1 MRIQQLIVGGMNVCC
16 YIVSCEKTG
25 EAVVIDPGGDAEA
38 ILAALKEGDL
48 KLKHIVNTHCH
59 PDHTGANRA
68 LQEATG
74 ARTVMHEAD
83 VAYIGKPERAEFFS
97 SLMGKSDLPPV
108 DMPVKDGDV
117 ISFGEE
123 KLEVLHTPG
132 HTPGGIC
139 LYGGGNCFT
148 GDTIFV
154 EGTGRTDFPE
164 CSEERLV
171 ESIKTKIFTLPKK
184 ETTVWPGHPDS
195 GKKALL
201 KKVMSYNIL

>member
-1 MRIQQLIVGGMNVCC
+1 MQVQQLIVGHMNVCC
-16 YIVSCEKTG
+16 YIVSCEKTH
-25 EAVVIDPGGDAEA
+25 EAVVIDPGGDAEG
-38 ILAALKEGDL
+38 ILAALKE
-48 KLKHIVNTHCH
+48 
-59 PDHTGANRA
+59 
-68 LQEATG
+68 ATG
-74 ARTVMHEAD
+74 AKTVMHEAD
-83 VAYIGKPERAEFFS
+83 VAYIGKPERAEFFA
-97 SLMGKSDLPPV
+97 SLMGTSDLPPV
-108 DMPVKDGDV
+108 DMPVKDGDL

-123 KLEVLHTPG
+123 QLEVL

-139 LYGGGNCFT
+139 LYGGGNCF
-148 GDTIFV
+148 I